1 VRLVLKVLRFVAIS
15 GVIYLLIATG
25 LILSQW
31 PSGKIVGEGLDF
43 DRLTLNHRPIEPAR
57 YGARDGTQMNVRAR
71 DGDGPLVVIV
81 HGSGG
86 HGAAYDWL
94 AAQVAQAGAEVLVPD
109 LRGHFGADGR
119 RGDVDYIGQYED
131 DLADLI
137 VQYRSEGQKVVMVGH
152 SSGGG
157 LVARFAGGLHG
168 DVLDGAVLIAPFLK
182 HDAPTNRQSGDGW
195 ARPLVR
201 RIIGISMLNAVGIK
215 VANGATIMEFRVPD
229 GPLAE
234 TMTSAYS
241 FRLNIS
247 FAPRGDY
254 LADVAALPKFQLI
267 VGAEDEVFKA
277 EAFEPLMA
285 GVTDKGRYHI
295 LDGVSHLD
303 VFLDKDA
310 AALIAG
316 FVSGF

>member
-1 VRLVLKVLRFVAIS
+1 VKLVFKVLLFAAIS
-15 GVIYLLIATG
+15 CVIYLLIATG

-57 YGARDGTQMNVRAR
+57 YGARDGTQMNVRVR

-94 AAQVAQAGAEVLVPD
+94 AAQVALTGAEVLVPD
-109 LRGHFGADGR
+109 LRGHFGADGA

-137 VQYRSEGQKVVMVGH
+137 AQYRSEGQKVVLVGH

-157 LVARFAGGLHG
+157 LVARFAGGSYG
-168 DVLDGAVLIAPFLK
+168 DMLDGAVLIAPFLK
-182 HDAPTNRQSGDGW
+182 HDAPTNRQHGDGW

-201 RIIGISMLNAVGIK
+201 RIIGLSMLNGVGITLG
-215 VANGATIMEFRVPD
+215 NGATVMEFRVPD

-241 FRLNIS
+241 FRLNAS
-247 FAPRGDY
+247 FAPRDDY
-254 LADVAALPKFQLI
+254 LADLAALPRFQLI

-277 EAFEPLMA
+277 EAYEPLMV
-285 GVTDKGRYHI
+285 GVTDKGSYHI

-303 VFLDKDA
+303 VFLSADA
-310 AALIAG
+310 VGLIAG
-316 FVSGF
+316 FASGL